1 MNSWVYGYK
10 YRAVHSSQSPPP
22 ADAIDPV
29 AVYYYP
35 TRESSAESQ
44 MLCWLS
50 APGPTAAFKELYFKD
65 GYGAD
70 LIDGKEVILKDISV
84 IRQEHVGA
92 KEIVALLRP
101 KADTWQIGRIF
112 SCGARMRPTKFF
124 FDFRFAIAF
133 GVSKETNECR
143 VNGVIGLNCSDV
155 QPDSEAKDIVP
166 ACRPSFMTAL
176 ANTQHNPRPLPPAD
190 TGLQGETIMYFALR
204 PYLLEIEDEYQWDH
218 WIAFNRW

>member
-70 LIDGKEVILKDISV
+70 LIDGKEVILRDISV

-92 KEIVALLRP
+92 KEIGTSISSLLATRTHHP
-101 KADTWQIGRIF
+101 LGT
-112 SCGARMRPTKFF
+112 M
-124 FDFRFAIAF
+124 
-133 GVSKETNECR
+133 
-143 VNGVIGLNCSDV
+143 VNLMLQS
-155 QPDSEAKDIVP
+155 
-166 ACRPSFMTAL
+166 PS
-176 ANTQHNPRPLPPAD
+176 
-190 TGLQGETIMYFALR
+190 
-204 PYLLEIEDEYQWDH
+204 
-218 WIAFNRW
+218 